1 MTYYCKLLC
10 IVLFVILLGGGKSQA
25 QSKEVVVY
33 RDYTRQEAA
42 LLDSLKREGVMS
54 LFKGINEL
62 KKQVLGVKESTPVN
76 VKPRREERR
85 KMAPEEIIKLR
96 RESVLT
102 VNKYLRAMAGPEMV
116 TGWATAVVLSE
127 DGICVTNYHVFW
139 ELLDAK
145 VKLNPRDSIMF
156 VATES
161 GRVYPITEV
170 LSFNRA
176 ADMAFFKIDTRDD
189 VLVPMPLGRDLP
201 VGANVHLLSNPEG
214 YPYAYTQGVVSRT
227 ITLNPVDPFANRME
241 MTADFAK
248 GSSGGPIMD
257 DRGNMVAM
265 VSCIRA
271 IYYSQQPPYYLQM
284 NVKLTIP
291 VSSLRMLMQ
300 GKNE

>member
-85 KMAPEEIIKLR
+85 KMAPEEIIKRR

-145 VKLNPRDSIMF
+145 VKLNPRDCIMF
-156 VATES
+156 VAT
-161 GRVYPITEV
+161 
-170 LSFNRA
+170 
-176 ADMAFFKIDTRDD
+176 
-189 VLVPMPLGRDLP
+189 
-201 VGANVHLLSNPEG
+201 
-214 YPYAYTQGVVSRT
+214 
-227 ITLNPVDPFANRME
+227 
-241 MTADFAK
+241 
-248 GSSGGPIMD
+248 
-257 DRGNMVAM
+257 
-265 VSCIRA
+265 
-271 IYYSQQPPYYLQM
+271 
-284 NVKLTIP
+284 
-291 VSSLRMLMQ
+291 
-300 GKNE
+300 